1 MPINQIKQH
10 LDTLDQLPGHPTAR
24 VRGLYQD
31 QQLLPFIPREA
42 ASEVITKEIQI
53 PKGCHFMSRKTIPP
67 GLNVERSAALLAIHP
82 TC

>member
-42 ASEVITKEIQI
+42 ASEGSYSTKTCSSWDVLI
-53 PKGCHFMSRKTIPP
+53 GIPP